1 MGIFPGREAESS
13 EERCLLPA
21 GLSPG
26 TATLYVTCNRL
37 QQACEAAGSGPFPGG
52 DSASKLCRCHS

>member
-1 MGIFPGREAESS
+1 MGVFPGREAQSS

-26 TATLYVTCNRL
+26 TATRYVTCNRL
-37 QQACEAAGSGPFPGG
+37 QQACEAAGWAPFLGG
-52 DSASKLCRCHS
+52 EAASETCRCHS